1 MSMTKIK
8 GELEIEI
15 LTDTTDR
22 DAARKGRRRMENCV
36 QTSQEEMIAGY
47 NGNEASRNDH
57 NGFRDDD
64 YGTTD

>member
-1 MSMTKIK
+1 
-8 GELEIEI
+8 
-15 LTDTTDR
+15 
-22 DAARKGRRRMENCV
+22 MENCV

-57 NGFRDDD
+57 NGYPDDD